1 MVCSSCGNVITDAY
15 FKVFDDKF
23 CDNNSC
29 LQKQYTEKQ
38 YDDLYDKYNGSS
50 STCDLV
56 YWTTLEKEVSSA

>member
-1 MVCSSCGNVITDAY
+1 MCSTCGNVITDAY

-38 YDDLYDKYNGSS
+38 YDDLYDKYSES
-50 STCDLV
+50 PSTCDLV
-56 YWTTLEKEVSSA
+56 HWTTLEKEVSSA

>member
-1 MVCSSCGNVITDAY
+1 MVCSACGNVITDAY

-38 YDDLYDKYNGSS
+38 YDDLYDKYSES
-50 STCDLV
+50 PSTCDLV
-56 YWTTLEKEVSSA
+56 YWTTVEKEVSSA